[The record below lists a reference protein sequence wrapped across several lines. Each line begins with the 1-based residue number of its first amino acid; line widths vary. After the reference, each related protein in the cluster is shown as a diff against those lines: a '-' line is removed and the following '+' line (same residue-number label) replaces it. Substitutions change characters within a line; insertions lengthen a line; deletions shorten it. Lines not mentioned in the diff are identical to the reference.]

1 MQKLLSRILRTREDC
16 MNLYNS
22 TPVGDGPG
30 IMVLKLKN
38 REISGSKDPLNAKK
52 KKWHNVMHG

>member
-38 REISGSKDPLNAKK
+38 REISGSKDPLSAKK
-52 KKWHNVMHG
+52 KK